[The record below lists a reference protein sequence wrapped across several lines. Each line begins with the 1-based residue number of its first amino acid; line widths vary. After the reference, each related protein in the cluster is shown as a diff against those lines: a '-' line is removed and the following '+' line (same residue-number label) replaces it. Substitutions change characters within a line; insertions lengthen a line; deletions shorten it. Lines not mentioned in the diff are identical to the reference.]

1 MTRLTESDV
10 RGLVADLVAWEQGL
24 KRLTGL
30 GLAELAERA
39 CAADAGAVAR
49 LRGARIGIIPISA
62 GLGFIPGF
70 SECVA
75 AILRHLGGDAFVT
88 PQPDV
93 LGLQYAAEHD
103 AEVVFAADDYR
114 FIALSVRTGEC
125 VDNDPATAAGYVA
138 ALDAAAPVADQPVL
152 VIGLGPVGR
161 AAARRLVDLGAHV
174 LAAETDRGRARA
186 AAAEL
191 KVRLVSLE
199 VGLAAC
205 SSVVD
210 AAPAADLIPVDWVGE
225 RSVVVAPGLPPAATE
240 AARAALGD
248 RHVHEPLAVGV
259 AVMALAAIIGQEF
272 AGRRL

>member
-1 MTRLTESDV
+1 MTRLTEGDV
-10 RGLVADLVAWEQGL
+10 RHLTADLVAWEQGL
-24 KRLTGL
+24 RRLTGL
-30 GLAELAERA
+30 SLAELAERA
-39 CAADAGAVAR
+39 CAADAGAAAR

-88 PQPDV
+88 PQADV
-93 LGLQYAAEHD
+93 LGLQYAAEHG

-114 FIALSVRTGEC
+114 FIALSIRTGAC
-125 VDNDPATAAGYVA
+125 VDNDSATAAGYVA
-138 ALDAAAPVADQPVL
+138 ALDAAVPVADQPVL

-191 KVRLVSLE
+191 NVRLVSLE
-199 VGLAAC
+199 EGLAAC

-210 AAPAADLIPVDWVGE
+210 AAPAADLISVDWVGE

-248 RHVHEPLAVGV
+248 RYVHEPLAVGV